1 MKDLILNKDYFEF
14 LEKEFSPEEI
24 DVLSDEPYYTIDRWN
39 GEDYDFDFVDTK
51 RYMIDYCPKIGN
63 NTHLFTHKIHVC
75 YDNNNDEIELREI
88 FHFNTSE
95 YGVPAEYCKDE
106 LHDSDQR
113 VIIIKK
119 DTFWFEDEEY
129 RLGSSE
135 EERFQ
140 LSCTEVGYFIDVINT
155 VKRFIIE
162 DIEDHGNPKV

>member
-24 DVLSDEPYYTIDRWN
+24 DVLSDEPYVWIDQWN
-39 GEDYDFDFVDTK
+39 GEDYDSELIDSET
-51 RYMIDYCPKIGN
+51 YMQNYCPKIGN
-63 NTHLFTHKIHVC
+63 YTHLFTNRVHVC
-75 YDNNNDEIELREI
+75 YDNENGEIELREI
-88 FHFNTSE
+88 FLFNTSE
-95 YGVPAEYCKDE
+95 YGVPSEYFRDE

-119 DTFWFEDEEY
+119 DTFWFEEEEY

-140 LSCTEVGYFIDVINT
+140 LSCTELGYFIDIINT

-162 DIEDHGNPKV
+162 DIEDHGHPKV